1 MFKRNVL
8 EVIDNIDG
16 GTEVVRVPQWS
27 TTGLHSYLG
36 SLCQRKDYE
45 QKNLFLFSKIEK

>member
-8 EVIDNIDG
+8 EVIDSIDG

-45 QKNLFLFSKIEK
+45 QKNRLDYPEVKE